1 MELEQSSLAGRRSR
15 TRARPIAR
23 PRSSRRRARSAAEE
37 AALSHA
43 ATQIQRQFRAGRERE
58 RAVRLALERAARA
71 TPHTFAA
78 ACASRS
84 LDALGAVVRGALG
97 HDAWVRAF
105 HNAPEEWEEGDM
117 AAAVSSALADPLRA
131 AEVWL
136 LARPTKY
143 ERALLDLRTH
153 GAAAATRPAPPRT
166 ALHEGADAAD
176 ESFGAAGARFSGPT
190 SGVSGA
196 GWAAELSEGEVP
208 TVPAATHPTSQ
219 AHDAV
224 PGFTV
229 PLLPERSL
237 HPAPDLH
244 PAPEY
249 TSTYELSEGEI
260 PPPWWR
266 AGRA

>member
-58 RAVRLALERAARA
+58 QAVRLALERAARA

-105 HNAPEEWEEGDM
+105 HNAPDEWEEGDM

-136 LARPTKY
+136 LAKPTKY

-166 ALHEGADAAD
+166 ALHEGTD
-176 ESFGAAGARFSGPT
+176 
-190 SGVSGA
+190 
-196 GWAAELSEGEVP
+196 WM
-208 TVPAATHPTSQ
+208 H
-219 AHDAV
+219 
-224 PGFTV
+224 
-229 PLLPERSL
+229 RSP
-237 HPAPDLH
+237 H
-244 PAPEY
+244 
-249 TSTYELSEGEI
+249 
-260 PPPWWR
+260 R
-266 AGRA
+266 R